1 MSTVEEIE
9 AAIAQLP
16 EEAFWSLTDRLIALR
31 EEAWDR
37 QIEAD
42 ARAGKLDKLWAK
54 AEEDIGAGR
63 VMPLD
68 AFLDNQ

>member
-9 AAIAQLP
+9 AAIEKLP
-16 EEAFWSLTDRLIALR
+16 RDAFWSLTDRLIALR

-42 ARAGKLDKLWAK
+42 VSSGQLDRVFEQADRDF
-54 AEEDIGAGR
+54 EAGR
-63 VMPLD
+63 CKEL
-68 AFLDNQ
+68 

>member
-1 MSTVEEIE
+1 MTTVAEIE

-16 EEAFWSLTDRLIALR
+16 KTEFWNLTDRLIALR

-42 ARAGKLDKLWAK
+42 VCSGKLDKLFEQADRDF
-54 AEEDIGAGR
+54 EAGR
-63 VMPLD
+63 CKEL
-68 AFLDNQ
+68 